1 MKARMLSRL
10 NRLESHPG
18 LRPPCAFRMGLLK
31 RLPEDYV
38 GEHHVVIVESEPFSS
53 FHTVQCEFEERPG
66 PAPRGPED
74 PGCVVYFTPDE
85 MKLRRVRAGDHS
97 HKRQRNQAGH

>member
-10 NRLESHPG
+10 NRLESHPA
-18 LRPPCAFRMGLLK
+18 LRPTGVLRIGLLK

-38 GEHHVVIVESEPFSS
+38 GERHVVMVEREPFSS

-66 PAPRGPED
+66 PAP
-74 PGCVVYFTPDE
+74 PGSDDGVPRLYLSEDE
-85 MKLRRVRAGDHS
+85 MRI
-97 HKRQRNQAGH
+97 